1 VPAARPAGRK
11 EVPVNI
17 LIPDIPVI
25 EKVIRS
31 AAVYL
36 FLLVAFR
43 LAGKRQLGQMTAF
56 DLVVLLVISNVVQNA
71 LIGND
76 NSLGGG
82 LLGAT
87 VILLLNAVVA
97 WLTFRYKRVE
107 RLVEQM
113 PTVLV
118 RHGRILRENL
128 RRERLSLPELRA
140 ALRREGVVSLR
151 DVRYALLEE
160 DGHLSV
166 IAGRPAAP

>member
-1 VPAARPAGRK
+1 M
-11 EVPVNI
+11 NI
-17 LIPDIPVI
+17 LIPEIPVV
-25 EKVIRS
+25 EKVVRS
-31 AAVYL
+31 AVVYL
-36 FLLVAFR
+36 FLLVGFR
-43 LAGKRQLGQMTAF
+43 LAGKRQLGTMTAF

-87 VILLLNAVVA
+87 VILGLNAIVA
-97 WLTFRYKRVE
+97 WVTFRYKRVE
-107 RLVEQM
+107 RVVEHT

-118 RHGRILRENL
+118 KHGRILRENL

-140 ALRREGVVSLR
+140 ALRWEGIAS
-151 DVRYALLEE
+151 VRNVHYVLLEE

-166 IAGRPAAP
+166 IAGQAAAL

>member
-1 VPAARPAGRK
+1 M
-11 EVPVNI
+11 NI
-17 LIPDIPVI
+17 LIPEIPVV
-25 EKVIRS
+25 EKVVRS
-31 AAVYL
+31 AVVYL
-36 FLLVAFR
+36 FLLVGFR
-43 LAGKRQLGQMTAF
+43 LAGKRQLGTMTAF

-87 VILLLNAVVA
+87 VILGLNAIVA
-97 WLTFRYKRVE
+97 WVTFRYKRVE
-107 RLVEQM
+107 RVVEHT

-118 RHGRILRENL
+118 KHGRILRENL

-140 ALRREGVVSLR
+140 ALRREGIAS
-151 DVRYALLEE
+151 VRNVHYVLLEE

-166 IAGRPAAP
+166 IAGQAAAL

>member
-1 VPAARPAGRK
+1 MH
-11 EVPVNI
+11 I
-17 LIPDIPVI
+17 LIPEIPVL
-25 EKVIRS
+25 EKLIRS
-31 AAVYL
+31 VGVYL

-43 LAGKRQLGQMTAF
+43 LAGKRQVGQMTAF

-87 VILLLNAVVA
+87 AILVLNAGVA

-107 RLVEQM
+107 RLVEHT

-118 RHGRILRENL
+118 KHGQILRDNL
-128 RRERLSLPELRA
+128 RRERLSMAELRA
-140 ALRREGVVSLR
+140 ALRRERVISLS
-151 DVRYALLEE
+151 DVRYVILEE

-166 IAGRPAAP
+166 ILKGAATA

>member
-1 VPAARPAGRK
+1 MT
-11 EVPVNI
+11 I
-17 LIPDIPVI
+17 LMPDIPVL

-31 AAVYL
+31 AVVYL
-36 FLLVAFR
+36 FLLCAFR

-87 VILLLNAVVA
+87 VILFLNACVA
-97 WLTFRYKRVE
+97 WLTFRHKRVE
-107 RLVEQM
+107 RLVEHP
-113 PTVLV
+113 PTLLAK
-118 RHGRILRENL
+118 HGRILWENL
-128 RRERLSLPELRA
+128 RRERLSLPEFRA
-140 ALRREGVVSLR
+140 ALRREGIVSLR
-151 DVRYALLEE
+151 DVRYVILEE

-166 IAGRPAAP
+166 IVRGSVPV